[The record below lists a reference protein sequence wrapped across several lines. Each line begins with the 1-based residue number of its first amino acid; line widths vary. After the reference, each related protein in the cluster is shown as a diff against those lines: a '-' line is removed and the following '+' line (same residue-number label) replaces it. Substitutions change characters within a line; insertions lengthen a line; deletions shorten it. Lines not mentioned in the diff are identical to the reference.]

1 MGARSL
7 FFTGPERVEL
17 RERPVPDPDAGELRV
32 DTLFSAVSPGTEL
45 LVYRDEVPEEMAI
58 DETIPALDG
67 SFSYPTTYGYACV
80 GEVTAAGTGAD
91 DEWVGRT
98 VFAFHPHESHFLA
111 RPEEL
116 YVVPDDCSPA
126 CATLLPTVETAANL
140 VMDGRP
146 LLGERVAVFG
156 QGPVGL
162 ATTAV
167 LSRFPLASLVA
178 VEPDS
183 TRRGRALEL
192 GADEAYAPA
201 NVRETLAPTG
211 PTTATGEGF
220 DLCVE
225 VSGDPEALDD
235 AVRVAG
241 YDSRVVVG
249 SWYGTKRAPLNL
261 GGRYHRSRIELRSSQ
276 VSTVDP
282 SLRGRW
288 DKERRLDAAWDLLS
302 SLDAEKFLT
311 HRVGLSD
318 APEAYELLSARSDDV
333 VQVLFEYR

>member
-1 MGARSL
+1 MAARSL
-7 FFTGPERVEL
+7 FFVGPERVEL
-17 RERPVPDPDAGELRV
+17 RERPVPGPDADEVLV

-45 LVYRDEVPEEMAI
+45 LVYRDEVPEEMAV

-67 SFSYPTTYGYACV
+67 SFSYPMTYGYACV
-80 GEVTAAGTGAD
+80 GEVTETGAD
-91 DEWVGRT
+91 VDDDWVGRT
-98 VFAFHPHESHFLA
+98 VFVFHPHESRFLA

-116 YVVPDDCSPA
+116 HVVPDGCSPA
-126 CATLLPTVETAANL
+126 QATLLPTVETAANL

-146 LLGERVAVFG
+146 RLGERVAVFG

-167 LSRFPLASLVA
+167 LSRFPLASLAA
-178 VEPDS
+178 VEPDRK
-183 TRRGRALEL
+183 RRERALEL

-201 NVRETLAPTG
+201 DARAELAPTG
-211 PTTATGEGF
+211 PATATGEGV
-220 DLCVE
+220 DLSVE

-235 AVRVAG
+235 AVGVAG

-249 SWYGTKRAPLNL
+249 SWYGTKRAPLEL
-261 GGRYHRSRIELRSSQ
+261 GGRYHRSRIELQSSQ

-288 DKERRLDAAWDLLS
+288 DKQRRLDTAWDLLS
-302 SLDAEKFLT
+302 SVDTAQFLT
-311 HRVGLSD
+311 HRVDISD
-318 APEAYELLSARSDDV
+318 APDAYELLSDRSDGV
-333 VQVLFEYR
+333 VQVLFEY